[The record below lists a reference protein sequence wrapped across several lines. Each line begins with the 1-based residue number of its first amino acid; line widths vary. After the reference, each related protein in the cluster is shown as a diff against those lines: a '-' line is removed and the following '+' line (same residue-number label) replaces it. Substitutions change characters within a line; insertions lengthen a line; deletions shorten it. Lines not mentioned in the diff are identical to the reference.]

1 MSICT
6 VYRLCIWL
14 PILVPAC
21 VILAANT
28 FALNLA
34 DGLVWELLA
43 YSLVYGGLPYA
54 VVALWASWW
63 IGGRSEGEIRRLMFR
78 APLLMVAVFVPVALV
93 AGLAVG
99 APGPFAAV
107 AVLGALVILPLGY
120 LYVGVAVLARRS
132 FGPTA
137 RLPNRDSL

>member
-14 PILVPAC
+14 PILVPAL
-21 VILAANT
+21 VILVAKAFT
-28 FALNLA
+28 LNLA
-34 DGLVWELLA
+34 DGLVWEVLA

-54 VVALWASWW
+54 ALALWASWW

-107 AVLGALVILPLGY
+107 AVLGTLIILPLGY
-120 LYVGVAVLARRS
+120 LYVGVSFLARRS
-132 FGPTA
+132 FGPAPPLT
-137 RLPNRDSL
+137 NRDSL